1 VGKIANDAAYGEC
14 HRLRSAVSP
23 RVRRCLRPISGFGS
37 NLPNIWAELGI
48 EPDRLEFKDMIWV
61 IGAWVN
67 VG

>member
-1 VGKIANDAAYGEC
+1 
-14 HRLRSAVSP
+14 
-23 RVRRCLRPISGFGS
+23 
-37 NLPNIWAELGI
+37 LPNIWAELGI